1 MKVDKEE
8 EETQINRMWNKGRFL
23 RKTKKK
29 KKMTQ
34 RNKEGKNNN

>member
-29 KKMTQ
+29 KKDDLEKQ
-34 RNKEGKNNN
+34 RGEKQ